1 MECDKHNVLT
11 VDPLPLQNLLRKV
24 TINTLAHSNE
34 NTGFF
39 KKKDCVR
46 HYVTIYDAYRL
57 KRGGRLCYGTTTIII

>member
-11 VDPLPLQNLLRKV
+11 VEPLPLQNLLRKV

-39 KKKDCVR
+39 LKK
-46 HYVTIYDAYRL
+46 IAYDITSQSMIAYRL
-57 KRGGRLCYGTTTIII
+57 KRGGRLCYGAGD